1 MDKVI
6 DAFKNRSGKL
16 LGSLIV
22 MIIGI
27 VTIFGYQEIRIENI
41 KDFYISIFNSKESSV
56 MMWTWGINLLSLVL
70 NIVMVWLWLKDIL
83 KDNYLDMDPTI
94 GRVVSLLIAV
104 IHIVFSFIFIGYIFS
119 NLLGIVMV
127 ILIISVLV
135 WVLLL
140 RNREKKKVN
149 QKNSNQ

>member
-6 DAFKNRSGKL
+6 DAFKNRSGKS

-27 VTIFGYQEIRIENI
+27 VTIFGYQEIRIANV
-41 KDFYISIFNSKESSV
+41 KDFSNIIINSKDSSV
-56 MMWTWGINLLSLVL
+56 MMWTWGINLVSLVL

-83 KDNYLDMDPTI
+83 KDNNLDMDSTI

-104 IHIVFSFIFIGYIFS
+104 IHVVFSFIFIGYIFS

-140 RNREKKKVN
+140 RNRGKKKVS